1 MVAER
6 VAENLNRALHGLF
19 AESATP
25 YLLGEDVLDPYG
37 GAFKVTRGLATSF
50 PDRVLTTPLSE
61 NGMVGVANGLALC
74 GNRVVVEF
82 MFGDFLLLAMDQI
95 VNFAAKS
102 VSMYGRPVPLPLLV
116 RCPVGG
122 NRGYGATHSQSVQK
136 FLVGVPGLELWEMSP
151 FTDAARIFQRVF
163 GTSQPAVLFEDKV
176 LYTRRMFEAGRVDG
190 EWTYADAGGDAEWTV
205 VQHRSP
211 RPPDV
216 VIITAGGTAHR
227 CLTAASTLLN
237 DCGITVAV
245 LVPARL
251 HPCDPEPVL
260 PLISAASRVVT
271 VEEGTPDG
279 SWSGVLAQR
288 LHDQLWSSLLAPVHI
303 LTSQASIIPAASH
316 LEREVLVGAE
326 DVVAAVTELY
336 GRTAHAQAH
345 GVPAAPGPGQ
355 AAIGHNGRGTAGHDG
370 NGRSAGGTPEA
381 DTSSAGIAV
390 TLPQLNANDEA
401 ALLVEW
407 LVAEGDQVTCGQPVA
422 VVETSKT
429 TMEVEAPA
437 DGRIRLLAATGA
449 DHPFGTRLALIAGA
463 GAPAAEPGVPATEP
477 GVPTEAAASIQGAYA
492 STPSQH
498 QRPVVASPPARRRQ
512 RTIQAGVAATV
523 SASHRAIPPAFAARI
538 VDAGP
543 ALAFLDERGEQ
554 TGAPI
559 DLGAF
564 LIGALARLHG
574 RHRALFAPVSADGV
588 AASQSTPDVAVTI
601 DAGQGLFMPVIRDPA
616 TMPLDVLADRLIEL
630 QMAALGGGLAEDDLD
645 TSGVGLAVSLN
656 LSGGADLVQPIVMP
670 RMSCIVSVG
679 AVRPSVTLGP
689 DNTARPGQ
697 QVTLGITHDHRVING
712 RPAAQLLADLAGC
725 FADPAAAFPS

>member
-1 MVAER
+1 VAER
-6 VAENLNRALHGLF
+6 VGENLNRALHELF
-19 AESATP
+19 AEPVPA

-50 PDRVLTTPLSE
+50 PERVLTTPLSE

-74 GNRVVVEF
+74 GDRVVVEF

-136 FLVGVPGLELWEMSP
+136 FLVGVPDLDLWEMSP
-151 FTDAARIFQRVF
+151 FIDAARIFQRVF
-163 GTSQPAVLFEDKV
+163 GTGRPAVLYEDKV
-176 LYTRRMFEAGRVDG
+176 LYTRRMFEAGRVDDD
-190 EWTYADAGGDAEWTV
+190 WAYADTGGDAEWTV
-205 VQHRSP
+205 VRHRAP

-216 VIITAGGTAHR
+216 ALIAAGGTAHR
-227 CLTAASTLLN
+227 CLAAASTLVN
-237 DCGITVAV
+237 DHGITVAV
-245 LVPARL
+245 LVPARI

-260 PLISAASRVVT
+260 PLIRTASRVVI

-303 LTSQASIIPAASH
+303 LTSQASVIPAASH
-316 LEREVLVGAE
+316 LEREVLVTAE
-326 DVVAAVTELY
+326 DVVAAVTGLY
-336 GRTAHAQAH
+336 SRTAHGPRH
-345 GVPAAPGPGQ
+345 GAPAAGLDQ
-355 AAIGHNGRGTAGHDG
+355 DAIGSNGRLAAGHDD
-370 NGRSAGGTPEA
+370 RLEAGGTPEPGT
-381 DTSSAGIAV
+381 DSTGIAV
-390 TLPQLNANDEA
+390 TLPQLNANDET
-401 ALLVEW
+401 ALLIEW
-407 LVAEGDQVTCGQPVA
+407 LVAEGDQVTSGQALA

-429 TMEVEAPA
+429 TAEVEAPA
-437 DGRIRLLAATGA
+437 DGQIRRLATTGA
-449 DHPFGTRLALIAGA
+449 DHPFGTRLAMITRTDVPAVEPENPARRPGVAAGA
-463 GAPAAEPGVPATEP
+463 AR
-477 GVPTEAAASIQGAYA
+477 SQGAVA
-492 STPSQH
+492 NTASQH

-512 RTIQAGVAATV
+512 RAIQAGVAATV
-523 SASHRAIPPAFAARI
+523 SASHRAIPPAFAART
-538 VDAGP
+538 VDVGP
-543 ALAFLDERGEQ
+543 ALAFLDHQGEQ
-554 TGAPI
+554 TGAVI

-564 LIGALARLHG
+564 LIGALARLHD
-574 RHRALFAPVSADGV
+574 RHPAVFAPVSADGV
-588 AASQSTPDVAVTI
+588 AASRSAPDVAVTI
-601 DAGQGLFMPVIRDPA
+601 DAGEGLFMPVIRDPA
-616 TMPLDVLADRLIEL
+616 AMPLDVLADRLVEL
-630 QMAALGGGLAEDDLD
+630 QMAALGGGLTEADLD

-689 DNTARPGQ
+689 DNVARPGQ

-712 RPAAQLLADLAGC
+712 RPAAELLADLAGC
-725 FADPAAAFPS
+725 FADPAAAFPP